1 MILSLVCL
9 STDMSFRFNPIEPSN
24 KCDTLPSGKTRTD
37 IISRAK
43 SYFEQRYPLVE
54 ESDIDDLDDRAIA
67 KALWQ
72 VMSQEANAFLCLR
85 CYISHQILQVCVQLN
100 NQFGNHY
107 GFSLEEILPYVLDDD
122 GKSNHSAY
130 QPLSYQILQKFDPE
144 RSNLSTWTTRLVKQ
158 HRELNAFLLEHGVY
172 LLSDWAIL
180 NDTNPKKLQRVLSD
194 FHQLTKPEIASA
206 IALLESYHAIYR
218 QERLRQRQQ
227 GQALGQ
233 CPPPTTDQL
242 QQIAQLLKTAIA
254 PDAILKR
261 LQALAQLLRQ
271 HRIHVRGNLPTTS
284 IDAPSTQP
292 VIETIAISDDDQE
305 VEGQTQ
311 FLQNY
316 RQQML
321 LSLDGAF
328 EKAIAVRLQG
338 KSTKA
343 QQKAKIFAI
352 ALQLFHCQGLTMSEI
367 AAQVGLKA
375 QFEVTRLLKLKEFR
389 ADVRHYLLQTLQAK
403 VTELAAEHINL
414 DRLITLDHAISNA
427 LAEQVDLLLRDAE
440 TDAKTTK
447 SHTTGTI
454 FSRRLCLHLDNRS
467 YPS

>member
-1 MILSLVCL
+1 MTISWRYWQLVRL
-9 STDMSFRFNPIEPSN
+9 DS
-24 KCDTLPSGKTRTD
+24 SGKTRTNV
-37 IISRAK
+37 ISKAK
-43 SYFEQRYPLVE
+43 NYFEQRYPLVE
-54 ESDIDDLDDRAIA
+54 ENDIDDRAIA
-67 KALWQ
+67 NSLWQ
-72 VMSQEANAFLCLR
+72 VMSQESDAFLCLR
-85 CYISHQILQVCVQLN
+85 CYISHQILQVCIQLN
-100 NQFGNHY
+100 SQFGNHY

-122 GKSNHSAY
+122 GKSNHSIY

-158 HRELNAFLLEHGVY
+158 HRELNAFLLQHGIY

-180 NDTNPKKLQRVLSD
+180 NDTDPKKLQRVLFE
-194 FHQLTKPEIASA
+194 FHQLTKPEIGSA

-233 CPPPTTDQL
+233 CQPPTTNQL
-242 QQIAQLLKTAIA
+242 QQIAQLLKMAIA
-254 PDAILKR
+254 PDVILQR
-261 LQALAQLLRQ
+261 LQALAQRLRQ
-271 HRIHVRGNLPTTS
+271 HRLHVKGNLLTTS
-284 IDAPSTQP
+284 IDAPSTKP
-292 VIETIAISDDDQE
+292 VIETIAADRDPAI
-305 VEGQTQ
+305 EGQTQ

-321 LSLDGAF
+321 ISLNGAF
-328 EKAIAVRLQG
+328 EKAIAVRLQS

-352 ALQLFHCQGLTMSEI
+352 ALQLFHCQGLTMGEI

-389 ADVRHYLLQTLQAK
+389 ADVRHYLLQTLQAR

-414 DRLITLDHAISNA
+414 DRLIALDQEISNA
-427 LAEQVDLLLRDAE
+427 LAEQVDLLLKDAE

-447 SHTTGTI
+447 SYTTGTL

>member
-1 MILSLVCL
+1 MTISWRYWQLVRL
-9 STDMSFRFNPIEPSN
+9 DS
-24 KCDTLPSGKTRTD
+24 SGKTRTNV
-37 IISRAK
+37 ISKAK
-43 SYFEQRYPLVE
+43 NYFEQRYPLVE
-54 ESDIDDLDDRAIA
+54 ENDIDDRAIA
-67 KALWQ
+67 NSLWQ
-72 VMSQEANAFLCLR
+72 VMSQESDAFLCLR
-85 CYISHQILQVCVQLN
+85 CYISHQILQVCIQLN
-100 NQFGNHY
+100 SQFSNHY

-122 GKSNHSAY
+122 GKSNHSVY

-158 HRELNAFLLEHGVY
+158 HRELNAFLLQHGIY

-180 NDTNPKKLQRVLSD
+180 NDTDPKKLQRVLFE
-194 FHQLTKPEIASA
+194 FHQLTKPEIGSA

-233 CPPPTTDQL
+233 CQPPTTNQL
-242 QQIAQLLKTAIA
+242 QQIAQLLKMAIA
-254 PDAILKR
+254 PDVILQR
-261 LQALAQLLRQ
+261 LQALAQRLRQ
-271 HRIHVRGNLPTTS
+271 HRLHVKGNLLTTS
-284 IDAPSTQP
+284 IDAPSTKP
-292 VIETIAISDDDQE
+292 VIETIAADRDPAI
-305 VEGQTQ
+305 EGQTQ

-321 LSLDGAF
+321 ISLNGAF

-352 ALQLFHCQGLTMSEI
+352 ALQLFHCQGLTMGEI

-375 QFEVTRLLKLKEFR
+375 QFEVTRLLNLKEFR
-389 ADVRHYLLQTLQAK
+389 ADVRHYLLQTLQAR

-414 DRLITLDHAISNA
+414 DRLIALDQEISNA
-427 LAEQVDLLLRDAE
+427 LAEQVDLLLKDAE

-447 SHTTGTI
+447 SYTRGTL

>member
-1 MILSLVCL
+1 MAILWRYWQLVRL
-9 STDMSFRFNPIEPSN
+9 DS
-24 KCDTLPSGKTRTD
+24 SGKTRTD
-37 IISRAK
+37 IISKAQN
-43 SYFEQRYPLVE
+43 YFEQRYPLVE
-54 ESDIDDLDDRAIA
+54 ESNLDDRAIV
-67 KALWQ
+67 KSLWQ
-72 VMSQEANAFLCLR
+72 VMAQEVNAFLCLR

-107 GFSLEEILPYVLDDD
+107 GFSLEEMLPYVLDDD
-122 GKSNHSAY
+122 GKSNYSNY

-158 HRELNAFLLEHGVY
+158 HRELNAFLLQHGVY

-180 NDTNPKKLQRVLSD
+180 NDTNPQKLQRILSD
-194 FHQLTKPEIASA
+194 FHQSTKPEIGSA

-218 QERLRQRQQ
+218 QERLRLRQQ
-227 GQALGQ
+227 GKALGACQ
-233 CPPPTTDQL
+233 PPSAAQL

-254 PDAILKR
+254 PDVILNH
-261 LQALAQLLRQ
+261 LQALAQRLRQ
-271 HRIHVRGNLPTTS
+271 HRIHVRGNPPTTS
-284 IDAPSTQP
+284 IDAPSSKP
-292 VIETIAISDDDQE
+292 AIETIAIGDHDQE
-305 VEGQTQ
+305 VEGQSQ

-316 RQQML
+316 RQLML
-321 LSLDGAF
+321 LSLDDAF

-338 KSTKA
+338 KSVKA

-352 ALQLFHCQGLTMSEI
+352 ALQLFHCQGMTMGEI

-403 VTELAAEHINL
+403 VTDLAAEHINL
-414 DRLITLDHAISNA
+414 DRLIALDREISNA

-447 SHTTGTI
+447 SYATTTL

-467 YPS
+467 YRS

>member
-1 MILSLVCL
+1 MTISWRYWQLVRL
-9 STDMSFRFNPIEPSN
+9 DS
-24 KCDTLPSGKTRTD
+24 SGKTRTNV
-37 IISRAK
+37 ISKAK
-43 SYFEQRYPLVE
+43 NYFEQRYPLVE
-54 ESDIDDLDDRAIA
+54 ENDIDDRAIA
-67 KALWQ
+67 NSLWQ
-72 VMSQEANAFLCLR
+72 VMSQESDAFLCLR
-85 CYISHQILQVCVQLN
+85 CYISHQILQVCIQLN
-100 NQFGNHY
+100 SQFSNHY

-122 GKSNHSAY
+122 GKSNHSVY

-158 HRELNAFLLEHGVY
+158 HRELNAFLLQHGVY

-180 NDTNPKKLQRVLSD
+180 NDTDPKKLQRVLSE
-194 FHQLTKPEIASA
+194 FHQLTKPEIGSA

-233 CPPPTTDQL
+233 CQPPTTNQL
-242 QQIAQLLKTAIA
+242 QQIAQLLKMAIA
-254 PDAILKR
+254 PDVILHR
-261 LQALAQLLRQ
+261 LQALAQRLRQ
-271 HRIHVRGNLPTTS
+271 HRLHIKGNLLTTS
-284 IDAPSTQP
+284 IDAPSTKP
-292 VIETIAISDDDQE
+292 VIETIAADRDPAI
-305 VEGQTQ
+305 EGQTQ

-321 LSLDGAF
+321 ISLNGAF

-352 ALQLFHCQGLTMSEI
+352 ALQLFHCQGLTMGEI

-375 QFEVTRLLKLKEFR
+375 QFEVTRLLNLKEFR
-389 ADVRHYLLQTLQAK
+389 ADVRHYLLQTLQAR

-414 DRLITLDHAISNA
+414 DRLIALDQEISNA
-427 LAEQVDLLLRDAE
+427 LAEQVDLLLKDAE

-447 SHTTGTI
+447 SYTTGTL

>member
-1 MILSLVCL
+1 MTISWRYWQLVRL
-9 STDMSFRFNPIEPSN
+9 DS
-24 KCDTLPSGKTRTD
+24 SGKTRTNV
-37 IISRAK
+37 ISKAK
-43 SYFEQRYPLVE
+43 NYFEQRYPLVE
-54 ESDIDDLDDRAIA
+54 ENDIDDRAIA
-67 KALWQ
+67 NSLWQ
-72 VMSQEANAFLCLR
+72 VMSQESDAFLCLR
-85 CYISHQILQVCVQLN
+85 CYISHQILQVCIQLN
-100 NQFGNHY
+100 SQFSNHY

-122 GKSNHSAY
+122 GKSNHSVY

-158 HRELNAFLLEHGVY
+158 HRELNAFLLQHGIY

-180 NDTNPKKLQRVLSD
+180 NDTDPKKLQRVLFE
-194 FHQLTKPEIASA
+194 FHQLTKPEIGSA

-233 CPPPTTDQL
+233 CQPPTTNQL
-242 QQIAQLLKTAIA
+242 QQIAQLLKMAIA
-254 PDAILKR
+254 PDVILQR
-261 LQALAQLLRQ
+261 LQALAQRLRQ
-271 HRIHVRGNLPTTS
+271 HRLHVKGNLLTTS
-284 IDAPSTQP
+284 IDAPSTKP
-292 VIETIAISDDDQE
+292 VIETIAADRDPAI
-305 VEGQTQ
+305 EGQTQ

-321 LSLDGAF
+321 ISLNGAF

-352 ALQLFHCQGLTMSEI
+352 ALQLFHCQGLTMGEI

-375 QFEVTRLLKLKEFR
+375 QFEVTRLLNLKEFR
-389 ADVRHYLLQTLQAK
+389 ADVRHYLLQTLQAR

-414 DRLITLDHAISNA
+414 DRLIALDQEISNA
-427 LAEQVDLLLRDAE
+427 LAEQVDLLLKDAE

-447 SHTTGTI
+447 SYTTGTL

>member
-1 MILSLVCL
+1 MTISWRYWQLVRL
-9 STDMSFRFNPIEPSN
+9 DS
-24 KCDTLPSGKTRTD
+24 SGKTRTNV
-37 IISRAK
+37 ISKAK
-43 SYFEQRYPLVE
+43 NYFEQRYPLVE
-54 ESDIDDLDDRAIA
+54 ENDIDDRAIA
-67 KALWQ
+67 NSLWQ
-72 VMSQEANAFLCLR
+72 VMSQESDAFLCLR
-85 CYISHQILQVCVQLN
+85 CYISHQILQVCIQLN
-100 NQFGNHY
+100 SQFSNHY

-122 GKSNHSAY
+122 GKSNHSVY

-158 HRELNAFLLEHGVY
+158 HRELNAFLLQHGIY

-180 NDTNPKKLQRVLSD
+180 NDTDPKKLQRVLSE
-194 FHQLTKPEIASA
+194 FHQLTKPEIGSA

-233 CPPPTTDQL
+233 CQPPTTNQL
-242 QQIAQLLKTAIA
+242 QQIAQLLKMAIA
-254 PDAILKR
+254 PDVILQR
-261 LQALAQLLRQ
+261 LQALAQRLRQ
-271 HRIHVRGNLPTTS
+271 HRLHVKGNLLTTS
-284 IDAPSTQP
+284 IDAPSTKP
-292 VIETIAISDDDQE
+292 VIETIAADRDPAI
-305 VEGQTQ
+305 EGQTQ

-321 LSLDGAF
+321 ISLNGAF

-352 ALQLFHCQGLTMSEI
+352 ALQLFHCQGLTMGEI

-375 QFEVTRLLKLKEFR
+375 QFEVTRLLNLKEFR
-389 ADVRHYLLQTLQAK
+389 ADVRHYLLQTLQAR

-414 DRLITLDHAISNA
+414 DRLIALDQEISNA
-427 LAEQVDLLLRDAE
+427 LAEQVDLLLKDAE

-447 SHTTGTI
+447 SYTTGTL